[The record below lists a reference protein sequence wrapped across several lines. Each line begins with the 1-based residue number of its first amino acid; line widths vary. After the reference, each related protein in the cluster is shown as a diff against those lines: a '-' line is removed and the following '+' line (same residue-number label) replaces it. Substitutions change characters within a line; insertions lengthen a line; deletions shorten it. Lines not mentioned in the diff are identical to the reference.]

1 MNRIKKNYCIIT
13 LILLC
18 TIILSSCTAGQS
30 SLTSDSFNDCFEVK
44 VSTETKIVIIPLND
58 PQNEVN
64 VEISIFPKKGNNKYC
79 SCVIDGFIQAKV
91 DKNHSLYKDGILP
104 LKAIINIDKE
114 GYGKSSFTFSY
125 SDKLVKDDNYY
136 FEFVSLS

>member
-1 MNRIKKNYCIIT
+1 MDRIKKNYCIIT
-13 LILLC
+13 LIILC
-18 TIILSSCTAGQS
+18 AIIISSCTAEQS
-30 SLTSDSFNDCFEVK
+30 SLTPDSFNECFEVRVK
-44 VSTETKIVIIPLND
+44 TETKVVIIPLND
-58 PQNEVN
+58 LQNEVN
-64 VEISIFPKKGNNKYC
+64 VKISIFPKDKNKYH

-125 SDKLVKDDNYY
+125 SDKLVKDDNFY